1 MPVPTK
7 RRMIHSFQFRKAE
20 DTSKLITEIAEMKIN
35 LNPTRA
41 LFQLIDIQK
50 KAKEI
55 ENRRFDY
62 V

>member
-1 MPVPTK
+1 
-7 RRMIHSFQFRKAE
+7 MIHSFQFRKAE

-35 LNPTRA
+35 PNPARA
-41 LFQLIDIQK
+41 LFQFIDIQK

-62 V
+62 A